1 LSAPGTDTW
10 SMEKFGIWW
19 IGRALCLLVIVAWG
33 LSVTFGVVFGGRG
46 SFAGALVLFSNSAA
60 GAVIEFVRSKM

>member
-1 LSAPGTDTW
+1 
-10 SMEKFGIWW
+10 MEKFGIWW

-46 SFAGALVLFSNSAA
+46 SFAGALVLFSYSA
-60 GAVIEFVRSKM
+60 VFTFKEFLRDKL